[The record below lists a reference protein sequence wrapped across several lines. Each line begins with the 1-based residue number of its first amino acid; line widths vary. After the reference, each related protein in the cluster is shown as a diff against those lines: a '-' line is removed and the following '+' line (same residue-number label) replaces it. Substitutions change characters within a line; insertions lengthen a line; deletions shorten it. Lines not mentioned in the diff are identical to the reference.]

1 MTIERSRP
9 SVPPIPTEANRS
21 DRGRWKDPEIG
32 QSVAGVIEARFER
45 TFARPR
51 NPDLP
56 TFEVLV
62 IRRQDG
68 GTEEVPCG
76 RAELRRM
83 LAEENPRPGDAISL
97 VYFGMREGTHTYGWT
112 VVRAGDSS

>member
-56 TFEVLV
+56 PFEVLV
-62 IRRQDG
+62 IRREDG

-76 RAELRRM
+76 RAELSPNAGRGEPEAGRR
-83 LAEENPRPGDAISL
+83 NQPRVLRYAGGDSHL
-97 VYFGMREGTHTYGWT
+97 RLDRREGG
-112 VVRAGDSS
+112 